1 MLLFLTSSSFV
12 LKIFKL
18 TKFGPFD
25 ISVTTR
31 GLSVLCQEDG
41 EGEICISH
49 HEGISAGVDQL

>member
-1 MLLFLTSSSFV
+1 MLLFFNINFV
-12 LKIFKL
+12 FWKYWNWQRLDLWHF
-18 TKFGPFD
+18 F
-25 ISVTTR
+25 TTR